1 MQRTIRI
8 EKTKCS
14 PEVLMDPNGTC
25 YIGGESY
32 PEDSYEFYAP
42 IIKWMKTY
50 IETAGDKRCEFNFE
64 MIYFNSSSS
73 KILWDI
79 FDMLEDYAKDGKN
92 VAVNWIYEIDN
103 DAGLEYGEEFSE
115 DMEHLEFNFVVK
127 EEK

>member
-1 MQRTIRI
+1 
-8 EKTKCS
+8 
-14 PEVLMDPNGTC
+14 MDPNGRC
-25 YIGGESY
+25 LIAGESY

-42 IIKWMKTY
+42 IIKWMRTY
-50 IETAGDKRCEFNFE
+50 IETSADKRCEFDFE

-79 FDMLEDYAKDGKN
+79 FDMLEEYAQDGKN

-103 DAGLEYGEEFSE
+103 DAGAEYGEEFSE
-115 DMEHLEFNFVVK
+115 DLEHLEFNFVVK

>member
-8 EKTKCS
+8 ERTKCS
-14 PEVLMDPNGTC
+14 PEVLMDPSGRC
-25 YIGGESY
+25 LIAGESY

-50 IETAGDKRCEFNFE
+50 IEDAGDKRCEFDFE

-79 FDMLEDYAKDGKN
+79 FDMFEDYAKNGKN
-92 VAVNWIYEIDN
+92 IAVNWIYEIDN
-103 DAGLEYGEEFSE
+103 DAGVEYGEEFSE

-127 EEK
+127 KQ